1 MYTQCPHCETIFRL
15 SAEALRA
22 ASGQV
27 RCGRCGEAFN
37 ALARLAERPDAFT
50 IGESPL
56 ELENRADRILGSSA
70 AADQDGT
77 KAEND
82 AENQGETAGEIEVE
96 TDDDD
101 DPTQAD
107 APVDEPESMGQIAR
121 LEIIGPP
128 IPPDEGALEFT
139 LPPGELDRI
148 FVAPEPAN
156 GWPPPPSASIATAP
170 EASAQAATEDPTAEP
185 APRAP
190 PPEEFFAAAPKRPWT
205 TVALALTAV
214 ALALLLGAQLINRN
228 RDTLAEH
235 TTFGGTL
242 RAVYAKLGLELPVPA
257 DLADYQ
263 LRQWGATGDP
273 AANGSLRVR
282 ASILNAAA
290 AVQPYPW
297 LRLTLTDRFGRRVGA
312 RDFAPREY
320 LGKPAGLMAP
330 GQRTDV
336 TIQIVDPGKDAVGF
350 EIDVCLRGADGGVF
364 CGSGAKP
371 HAG

>member
-27 RCGRCGEAFN
+27 RCGRCGEAFS

-56 ELENRADRILGSSA
+56 ELESRADRILGSTA
-70 AADQDGT
+70 AADEAQ
-77 KAEND
+77 A
-82 AENQGETAGEIEVE
+82 EVE
-96 TDDDD
+96 AEF
-101 DPTQAD
+101 AD
-107 APVDEPESMGQIAR
+107 GDVQGDTPVDEPESSGRIAH

-128 IPPDEGALEFT
+128 IPPEEGSLEFT

-148 FVAPEPAN
+148 FVAPEPAD
-156 GWPPPPSASIATAP
+156 GWPPPPSASIATAA
-170 EASAQAATEDPTAEP
+170 EAGTQAATDEPTVEA
-185 APRAP
+185 AHRAP
-190 PPEEFFAAAPKRPWT
+190 PPAELIAAAPKRRWA
-205 TVALALTAV
+205 TVALVLAAV

-228 RDTLAEH
+228 REYLAEH
-235 TTFGGTL
+235 TPFGGAL
-242 RAVYAKLGLELPVPA
+242 RAVYARLGFELPVPA

-273 AANGSLRVR
+273 AANGILRVR

-290 AVQPYPW
+290 AFQPYPL
-297 LRLTLTDRFGRRVGA
+297 LRLTLTDRFDRRVGS

-320 LGKPAGLMAP
+320 LGRPAELMAP

-364 CGSGAKP
+364 CGSGAAP